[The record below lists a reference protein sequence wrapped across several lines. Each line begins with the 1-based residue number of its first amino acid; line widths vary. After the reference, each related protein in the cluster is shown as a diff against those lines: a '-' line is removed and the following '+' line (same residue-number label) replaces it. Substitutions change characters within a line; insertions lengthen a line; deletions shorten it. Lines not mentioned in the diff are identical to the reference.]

1 MPPSPISPRDLAFL
15 LYEVFDT
22 ESLTARPRF
31 ADYNR
36 EAFDAAIDTARAI
49 AASHFAPHNRKNDL
63 EEPRVENGVVVTIP
77 EVKAAVRA
85 LADAGFI
92 AATHDAEVGG
102 MQLPHTVATA
112 ALVHFDAANVGT
124 ASYALLTTGAANLI
138 ATFGNVDQQH
148 RFLRPMLEGR
158 FLGTM
163 ALSEPEAGSSLA
175 DIRTRAAP
183 AADGTY
189 HLSGTKMWISGGDH
203 ELSENIVHLVL
214 AKINGA
220 PDGVRGISLFIVPK
234 FLVGDDGT
242 VGARNG
248 VTLAGL
254 IHKMGWRGTTS
265 TVLNFGEQAPCVG
278 YLVGEPHKGLACM
291 FQMMNEARVSV
302 GRAAAAMGCAAYRY
316 SLDYARTRRQGRLPG
331 EKDPTRPPVP
341 IIEHPDVRRM
351 LLHQKAVAE
360 GALALTIGCARLMD
374 EQETAPDPA
383 VRARAA
389 LLLDVLTPIAKAWPG
404 AACQESIGNAMQVLG
419 GYGYAREYPIEQ
431 YYRDN
436 RLNPIHEGTNGV
448 QALDLLGRKVRQDGG
463 AAFDALVLQMQR
475 AIAEA
480 GTTAGVSRMAAGLRA
495 AVDRMVDT
503 TRVLVRAA
511 DDMEPARALA
521 NASAY
526 LDLVSAT
533 VIAWLWLRQATVA
546 SRALMSATGE
556 ARALAPARAAPDDAF
571 YLGKLQA
578 ARYWFAWELPK
589 TVAQGELLRRL
600 DATTFE
606 MEQDWF

>member
-1 MPPSPISPRDLAFL
+1 MSQSPISARDLRFL

-22 ESLTARPRF
+22 ESLTTRPRF
-31 ADYNR
+31 AEYSR
-36 EAFDAAIDTARAI
+36 EAFDAVIDTARAI
-49 AASHFAPHNRKNDL
+49 AESHFAPHNRKNDV

-85 LADAGFI
+85 LAGAGFI
-92 AATHDAEVGG
+92 AATHNADVGG
-102 MQLPHTVATA
+102 MQLPHTIATA
-112 ALVHFDAANVGT
+112 ALVHVDAANVGT

-138 ATFGNVDQQH
+138 AKFGNDDQKR
-148 RFLRPMLEGR
+148 RFLRHMLDGR

-183 AADGTY
+183 ASDGTY
-189 HLSGTKMWISGGDH
+189 LLAGTKMWISGGDH

-220 PDGVRGISLFIVPK
+220 PEGVRGISLFIVPK
-234 FLVGDDGT
+234 YLVGDDGT

-265 TVLNFGEQAPCVG
+265 TVLNFGEHGPCVG
-278 YLVGEPHKGLACM
+278 YLVGEPHKGLTYM
-291 FQMMNEARVSV
+291 FQMMNEARIGV
-302 GRAAAAMGCAAYRY
+302 GRAAAAMGYAAYRY

-331 EKDPTRPPVP
+331 EKNPAKPPVA

-351 LLHQKAVAE
+351 LLHQKAVSE
-360 GALALTIGCARLMD
+360 GALALIVGCARLMD
-374 EQETAPDPA
+374 EHETAPGA
-383 VRARAA
+383 EMRVRAAQ
-389 LLLDVLTPIAKAWPG
+389 LLDVLTPIAKAWPG
-404 AACQESIGNAMQVLG
+404 EACQESIGNAMQVLG

-463 AAFDALVLQMQR
+463 AAFEALVVQIER
-475 AIAEA
+475 TISDA
-480 GTTAGVSRMAAGLRA
+480 GTTAGVTRMAAGLRA
-495 AVDRMVDT
+495 AVDRMVET
-503 TRVLVRAA
+503 THVLVKAA
-511 DDMEPARALA
+511 DEGDPARALA

-526 LDLVSAT
+526 LGLVSTT
-533 VIAWLWLRQATVA
+533 VIGWLWLMQATA
-546 SRALMSATGE
+546 A
-556 ARALAPARAAPDDAF
+556 ARALSGSHGRPSGPVSADDEAF
-571 YLGKLQA
+571 YRGKLHA

-606 MEQDWF
+606 MEPNWF